1 MADKS
6 RLGAARQAKLK
17 TRIVMRAWT
26 GQRFSLVGPQEIDF
40 EKNATSWSEA

>member
-26 GQRFSLVGPQEIDF
+26 GHRCCLVGPQGTDF

>member
-6 RLGAARQAKLK
+6 RLGATCEGQVNN
-17 TRIVMRAWT
+17 RIVKGART